1 MMAIEFQFREVN
13 EANLFRNIYPY
24 GEKSGK
30 MVFSLNQVAEYYE
43 QELSRQI
50 DSLLELVQPLSM
62 LLIGVTIAPIIIAA
76 YLPILDM
83 SSGAGLF

>member
-43 QELSRQI
+43 QEL
-50 DSLLELVQPLSM
+50 L
-62 LLIGVTIAPIIIAA
+62 
-76 YLPILDM
+76 
-83 SSGAGLF
+83 

>member
-30 MVFSLNQVAEYYE
+30 MA
-43 QELSRQI
+43 SRA
-50 DSLLELVQPLSM
+50 M
-62 LLIGVTIAPIIIAA
+62 G
-76 YLPILDM
+76 LP
-83 SSGAGLF
+83 